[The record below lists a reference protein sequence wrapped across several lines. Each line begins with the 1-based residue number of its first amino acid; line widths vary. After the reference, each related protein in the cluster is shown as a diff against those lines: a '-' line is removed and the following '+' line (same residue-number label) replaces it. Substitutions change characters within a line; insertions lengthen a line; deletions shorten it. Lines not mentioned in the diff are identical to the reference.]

1 MYVIYGKNEF
11 KNKSNMNNIENMT
24 LFEIKEY
31 ALTLKYL
38 EFNIITLEDVDVE
51 NVIFYRGIS
60 DSNELYVST
69 YFNSYC
75 LKPNTV
81 YECDRIYY
89 GIFEN
94 KESALN
100 LIRQYRKT
108 KNESKIK
115 ELQRQIDELQQENNN
130 I

>member
-1 MYVIYGKNEF
+1 MK
-11 KNKSNMNNIENMT
+11 NIENMT
-24 LFEIKEY
+24 LLEIKQY
-31 ALTLKYL
+31 ALTLHYL

-60 DSNELYVST
+60 DSNELHVST
-69 YFNSYC
+69 NFNSYC
-75 LKPNTV
+75 LKPNTI
-81 YECDRIYY
+81 YECDGIYY

-108 KNESKIK
+108 KNELKIK
-115 ELQRQIDELQQENNN
+115 ELQHQIDKLQQENNN